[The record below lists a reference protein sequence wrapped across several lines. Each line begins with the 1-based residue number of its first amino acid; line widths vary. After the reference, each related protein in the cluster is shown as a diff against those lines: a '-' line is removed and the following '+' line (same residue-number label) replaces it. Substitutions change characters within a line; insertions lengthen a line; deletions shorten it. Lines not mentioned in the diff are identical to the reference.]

1 MLELGEHAKSLT
13 KGSYNCRADLGS
25 GKLRM
30 EKPEKIVYP
39 QCRVVSR
46 KRTKVIADKIYAAF
60 EEASQRNTRPRKLI
74 AERLVELAENG
85 TDFTIDD
92 LWQALREGE
101 PHLGRA
107 TVYRSVEML
116 VNAGLLD
123 RIEFA
128 DGSHH
133 YRVCGANHHHH
144 LTCICCHRVVEVDI
158 CLPVDQFAA
167 IGNQT
172 NFDIEGHSLT
182 LFGRCGDCRSGKVLT
197 GTLERETSA

>member
-1 MLELGEHAKSLT
+1 
-13 KGSYNCRADLGS
+13 
-25 GKLRM
+25 M
-30 EKPEKIVYP
+30 ETPEKIAYP

-46 KRTKVIADKIYAAF
+46 KRAAKVIADKIYAAF
-60 EEASQRNTRPRKLI
+60 EEVSQRNTRPRKLI
-74 AERLVELAENG
+74 AERLVELAKSG

-133 YRVCGANHHHH
+133 YRVCGANRHHHH

-182 LFGRCGDCRSGKVLT
+182 LFGRCGDCRSRKALSGASKQ
-197 GTLERETSA
+197 ETSA